1 MRLSLPLARLYR
13 NSSSFLIQVRTARP
27 LERAITRASTASAQH
42 LARRSYA
49 TEPSNNPSNNP
60 SKFAQAIQQA
70 NLESSRSNS
79 SFTPSADTGLGIA
92 PVTIKMAPPRRG
104 AKAGAKP
111 PNVDRNGKLITT
123 EPKPSASYV
132 LSLPAPIPPLF
143 SNQILSR
150 RGIIANISLTAF
162 SSSPPQTKFSSSTEL
177 RQAALS
183 PQHMFSQA
191 EILMPSRMAQYPQPT
206 AHKDMSTRMCIELEP

>member
-1 MRLSLPLARLYR
+1 MRLSLPLARLSR
-13 NSSSFLIQVRTARP
+13 NSSSFIQVRTARP
-27 LERAITRASTASAQH
+27 LEPAITRASTAAAQH

-60 SKFAQAIQQA
+60 SKVAQAIQQA
-70 NLESSRSNS
+70 NLDPSRSDS
-79 SFTPSADTGLGIA
+79 SFTPSADKRLGI
-92 PVTIKMAPPRRG
+92 PPETIEMAPLRRG

-111 PNVDRNGKLITT
+111 PNVDRNGKLVTT

-132 LSLPAPIPPLF
+132 LSVPAHIPPLS
-143 SNQILSR
+143 SNQMPLR
-150 RGIIANISLTAF
+150 HRTIANISLTAF